1 MVNETLY
8 QRDMP
13 MTVPPLPFDEAVDA
27 LLALARTRGVRTVP
41 LPAAAGCVLAEDVL
55 ADRPIPPFDRAAM
68 DGFAIRFAGQ
78 DAGAA
83 FRVAGTVIPGQSW
96 SGEAGSGDA
105 LRIMTGAR
113 VPPPFDTV
121 IPFEDTEGERDDEIV
136 RLSAAPQQGQHV
148 AAEGEDAAAGEC
160 LVAAGTLLRPR
171 HVAALAAAGKWEVPV
186 QCPPSI
192 AVLATGNELKEPWE
206 VAEGPFIRN
215 GNAHFLLS
223 ALAECGLHD
232 VRYLGIAPDED
243 VALTALLREGLKER
257 VLIVT
262 GGVSAGDT
270 DRVPECLAACGVEPL
285 FHRVAVQ
292 PGKPIFVGATP
303 AGAVAIGLPGNPVA
317 VMLHFAM
324 LVRPFLLRA
333 CGVSDCLPRPVWL
346 PLADRV
352 RNRSGRLK
360 YAAARLENS
369 GDATF
374 VQEISSHGSGDFV
387 SVTWAEGVLEIPADV
402 THLPA
407 GAPVRFYPVW
417 GELLSDGND

>member
-1 MVNETLY
+1 
-8 QRDMP
+8 

-27 LLALARTRGVRTVP
+27 LLALARTHGTGTVL
-41 LPAAAGCVLAEDVL
+41 LPGAAGCVLAEDVL

-78 DAGAA
+78 DAGTP
-83 FRVAGTVIPGQSW
+83 FRVVGTVGPGQAW
-96 SGEAGSGDA
+96 SGDAGSGDA

-121 IPFEDTEGERDDEIV
+121 IPFEDIEGDPDEETV
-136 RLSAAPQQGQHV
+136 ELSAAPRRGQHV
-148 AAEGEDAAAGEC
+148 AKEGEDAPAGEC

-171 HVAALAAAGKWEVPV
+171 HVATLAAAGIWEVPV
-186 QCPPSI
+186 QRPPSI
-192 AVLATGNELKEPWE
+192 AILATGNELREPWE
-206 VAEGPFIRN
+206 KAEGPFIRN

-223 ALAECGLHD
+223 AFAECGFRD

-243 VALTALLREGLKER
+243 VALTALLREGLKSGIL
-257 VLIVT
+257 VVT

-270 DRVPECLAACGVEPL
+270 DRVPDCLAACGVEPL

-292 PGKPIFVGATP
+292 PGKPVYVGAAP
-303 AGAVAIGLPGNPVA
+303 GGSVAIGLPGNPVA

-324 LVRPFLLRA
+324 LVRPFLLRS
-333 CGVSDCLPRPVWL
+333 CGVSDCLPKPVWL
-346 PLADRV
+346 PLADGV
-352 RNRSGRLK
+352 KNRSGRLK
-360 YAAARLENS
+360 YAAARLESS

-387 SVTWAEGVLEIPADV
+387 SAVWAEGVLEIPADV
-402 THLPA
+402 THIPA
-407 GAPVRFYPVW
+407 GAPVRFY
-417 GELLSDGND
+417 

>member
-1 MVNETLY
+1 
-8 QRDMP
+8 
-13 MTVPPLPFDEAVDA
+13 MTAPPLPFDEAVDA
-27 LLALARTRGVRTVP
+27 LLALARTHGTRTVR
-41 LPAAAGCVLAEDVL
+41 LPEASGCVLAEDVF

-78 DAGAA
+78 DAGHA
-83 FRVAGTVIPGQSW
+83 FRVVGSVFPGQAW
-96 SGEAGSGDA
+96 TGEAAGGDA

-136 RLSAAPQQGQHV
+136 RLSAAPRQGQHV
-148 AAEGEDAAAGEC
+148 AAEGEDAPAGEC

-171 HVAALAAAGKWEVPV
+171 HVATLAAVGRWEFPV
-186 QCPPSI
+186 HCPPSI
-192 AVLATGNELKEPWE
+192 AVLATGSELREPWE
-206 VAEGPFIRN
+206 KADGPFIRN
-215 GNAHFLLS
+215 GNGHFLLS
-223 ALAECGLHD
+223 ALAECGLRD

-243 VALTALLREGLKER
+243 VALTALLREGLKSR

-292 PGKPIFVGATP
+292 PGKPVYVGAAP
-303 AGAVAIGLPGNPVA
+303 GGAVAIGLPGNPVA

-324 LVRPFLLRA
+324 LVRPFLLRS
-333 CGVSDCLPRPVWL
+333 CGLSECLPRPVWL

-352 RNRSGRLK
+352 RNRSGRQK
-360 YAAARLENS
+360 YSAARLENS

-387 SVTWAEGVLEIPADV
+387 SAVWADGVLEIPADV
-402 THLPA
+402 SHLPA

-417 GELLSDGND
+417 GELFSEAND